1 MTDATS
7 GTGTAYPS
15 GAPEFNPGFL
25 FHMYC
30 FDCHFPLFLA
40 IVMSTFPFTFC
51 SPLVSSNLSTL
62 TMEAPE
68 VADICPSFSAAE
80 NNPCEYC
87 RTN

>member
-1 MTDATS
+1 VVQELLTL
-7 GTGTAYPS
+7 
-15 GAPEFNPGFL
+15 PEHLNSIPVFCFICIVLIVIFL
-25 FHMYC
+25 SC
-30 FDCHFPLFLA
+30 LA